1 LTTFRIFSS
10 DLDGTLL
17 GDAAATARF
26 ARVWRALPPD
36 RRPLLVY
43 NSGRLVDDIAAI
55 VATEGL
61 PRADFCI
68 GGVGTEIIDGA
79 AGSGPM
85 ADFAARLAPGW
96 DGDRVEAIVAA
107 LPGVTRQPARY
118 QHRHKSSWHLA
129 GMSAAAIGDLEQRLR
144 DAGVDARV
152 VYSSNRDLDVLPGAG
167 SKGNA
172 LAWLADRLGVSG
184 DAILV
189 AGDTGNDA
197 GMFALPQVSGILVA
211 NAHADLVAGTEAARV
226 YRSPFAAAA
235 GVLDGLAHFGV
246 LADRAVAPGD
256 A

>member
-1 LTTFRIFSS
+1 LSAFRIFSS

-26 ARVWRALPPD
+26 AAAWASLPRAG
-36 RRPLLVY
+36 RPLLVY
-43 NSGRLVDDIAAI
+43 NSGRLVEDIAEI

-61 PRADFCI
+61 PPADFCI
-68 GGVGTEIIDGA
+68 GGVGTEIVDVA
-79 AGSGPM
+79 AGGGPM

-96 DGDRVEAIVAA
+96 DRDRVEAIVAA
-107 LPGVTRQPARY
+107 LPGVARQAARY
-118 QHRHKSSWHLA
+118 QHRHKSSWHLP
-129 GMSAAAIGDLEQRLR
+129 GMSADAITDLERRLR
-144 DAGVDARV
+144 AAGIDARI

-184 DAILV
+184 RSVLV

-197 GMFALPQVSGILVA
+197 GMFALSGVSGILVA
-211 NAHADLVAGTEAARV
+211 NAHADLISATEAARV

-246 LADRAVAPGD
+246 LPSVRGD
-256 A
+256 DGA

>member
-17 GDAAATARF
+17 GDTAATERF
-26 ARVWRALPPD
+26 ARAWASLPPD

-61 PRADFCI
+61 PPADFTI
-68 GGVGTEIIDGA
+68 GGVGTEILDA
-79 AGSGPM
+79 AADRPL

-96 DGDRVEAIVAA
+96 DRDRVEAIVAA
-107 LPGVTRQPARY
+107 LPGVARQPARY

-129 GMSAAAIGDLEQRLR
+129 GLSAAAIGDLEQRLR
-144 DAGVDARV
+144 DAGVDARI
-152 VYSSNRDLDVLPGAG
+152 VYSSNRDLDVLPVAG

-172 LAWLADRLGVSG
+172 LAWLADRLAVAG